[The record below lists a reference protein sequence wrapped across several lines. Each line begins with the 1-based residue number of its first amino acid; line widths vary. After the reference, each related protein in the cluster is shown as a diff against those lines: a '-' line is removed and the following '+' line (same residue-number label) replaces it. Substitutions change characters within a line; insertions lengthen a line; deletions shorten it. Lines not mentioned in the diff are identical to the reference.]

1 MSSSPPC
8 SKVVPYASS
17 SLLFVPLAPR
27 DKQVLVRE
35 VRGCR
40 WRVRDLE
47 TISVDGE
54 EKSSSRPFVS
64 ERRKLANI
72 RIEIRVSVDF
82 QVPR

>member
-8 SKVVPYASS
+8 SEFVPYASS

-27 DKQVLVRE
+27 DKQVLVQE
-35 VRGCR
+35 VRGCL
-40 WRVRDLE
+40 WRVRALQ

-64 ERRKLANI
+64 ERMKLANI
-72 RIEIRVSVDF
+72 RIKN
-82 QVPR
+82 